1 MEDLDKGRSTI
12 GYVFTC
18 GGGPICWRSML
29 QLISTLSTMEAENMA
44 LTDAAKVVISLKN
57 LVNDMGLKQGLV
69 KVKCDSQSVICLA
82 KNQVFCAR
90 RKHVEV
96 PYHRI

>member
-1 MEDLDKGRSTI
+1 
-12 GYVFTC
+12 
-18 GGGPICWRSML
+18 ML

-69 KVKCDSQSVICLA
+69 KVKCDSQSVMSCKESSLLC
-82 KNQVFCAR
+82 KEET
-90 RKHVEV
+90 H
-96 PYHRI
+96 